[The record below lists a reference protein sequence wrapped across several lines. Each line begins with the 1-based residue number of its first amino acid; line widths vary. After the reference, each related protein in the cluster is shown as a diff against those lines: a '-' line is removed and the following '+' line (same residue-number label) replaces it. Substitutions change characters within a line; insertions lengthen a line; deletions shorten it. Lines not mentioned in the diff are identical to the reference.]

1 MVVRTRRQRIL
12 QAAGLYLAAAAMI
25 GYFGF
30 HAYHGDHGI
39 RAKQQFLVEI
49 GELNAEL
56 QTLRREKTE
65 VARRVALMQSNAL
78 DPDML
83 DQRAR
88 QILNFADPRD
98 LILILPRR

>member
-12 QAAGLYLAAAAMI
+12 QAVGLYCAAAAMI
-25 GYFGF
+25 AYFGF

-39 RAKQQFLVEI
+39 KAKQQFLAEI
-49 GELNAEL
+49 ETLTGELAA
-56 QTLRREKTE
+56 LRKEKTE
-65 VARRVALMQSNAL
+65 VGRRVALMRSDAI

-88 QILNFADPRD
+88 EILNFADPRD
-98 LILILPRR
+98 LVLIRRR

>member
-25 GYFGF
+25 AYFGF
-30 HAYHGDHGI
+30 HAYHGEHGI
-39 RAKQQFLVEI
+39 RAKQQFIAQIDDLNKELV
-49 GELNAEL
+49 
-56 QTLRREKTE
+56 TLRAEKSE
-65 VARRVALMQSNAL
+65 VARRVTLLQAGAL
-78 DPDML
+78 DPDLL

-98 LILILPRR
+98 LVLILRRR

>member
-12 QAAGLYLAAAAMI
+12 QAVGLYCAAAAMI
-25 GYFGF
+25 AYFGF

-39 RAKQQFLVEI
+39 KAKQQFLAEI
-49 GELNAEL
+49 ETLNGELAA
-56 QTLRREKTE
+56 LRREKTE
-65 VARRVALMQSNAL
+65 VARRVALMRSDAI

-88 QILNFADPRD
+88 EILNFADPRD
-98 LILILPRR
+98 LVLVRRR

>member
-1 MVVRTRRQRIL
+1 MVIRTRLHRIL
-12 QAAGLYLAAAAMI
+12 QAATLYALAAAMI
-25 GYFGF
+25 AYFGF

-49 GELNAEL
+49 ADLNAEL
-56 QTLRREKTE
+56 QALRREKAE
-65 VARRVALMQSNAL
+65 VDRRVVLMRTEAL

-88 QILNFADPRD
+88 EILNFADPRE
-98 LILILPRR
+98 LILIERRR